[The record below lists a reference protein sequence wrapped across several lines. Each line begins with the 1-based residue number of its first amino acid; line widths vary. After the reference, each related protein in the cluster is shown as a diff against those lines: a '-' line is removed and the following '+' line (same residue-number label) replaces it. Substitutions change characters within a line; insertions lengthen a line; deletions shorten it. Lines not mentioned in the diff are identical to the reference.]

1 MTSARDRA
9 ELKRAVLT
17 APIWMQATKSSSRQV
32 TEAVGVSQSF
42 VVRTWREFSVPDD
55 SVVPISALLR
65 DRHMVPVGFAV
76 GPTGSCLVLNP
87 VRFARIRYP
96 AGLST
101 TSRRRVRAMLAA
113 DLLRSSPRDHEAGGQ
128 DRQLWASLASNGY
141 ALDQAIILVSGEF
154 PVPPEVEPA
163 VRIPDAWQWQRL
175 AAALDMLPEV
185 PAGEH
190 LADLEWRIRRWYH
203 GGRPP
208 FSWSVDRKNTAAP
221 GARLMDVA
229 EPWNAL
235 AEDILAVIRQGLV
248 DGPFSGESEI
258 SLGQLSRLLGATIR
272 EVRSAIRALTDDGL
286 ITATRSDSVVVRVP
300 TWDDVSETYMAR
312 RALGTIAV
320 RAASRWSPAAR
331 SRVKKHLEDLEESV
345 RQNDVV
351 RAHHLDMD
359 FQITLFESSGLNRI
373 PAMMETLTKQAFMH
387 FAVLGARYALS
398 PKKILEQ
405 NTAIFEAIDAADLR
419 AATMSWHSKME
430 DGLNYI
436 ALNKSVLNQQ
446 RAVQQ

>member
-87 VRFARIRYP
+87 LRFARIRYT

-113 DLLRSSPRDHEAGGQ
+113 DRLRSSPRDHEAGGQ

-175 AAALDMLPEV
+175 PQRWTCCRKFRRESI
-185 PAGEH
+185 
-190 LADLEWRIRRWYH
+190 WRIWNGASAVGTTV
-203 GGRPP
+203 GGLPSR
-208 FSWSVDRKNTAAP
+208 
-221 GARLMDVA
+221 GASTGR
-229 EPWNAL
+229 
-235 AEDILAVIRQGLV
+235 IQ
-248 DGPFSGESEI
+248 
-258 SLGQLSRLLGATIR
+258 QLRG
-272 EVRSAIRALTDDGL
+272 
-286 ITATRSDSVVVRVP
+286 RV
-300 TWDDVSETYMAR
+300 
-312 RALGTIAV
+312 
-320 RAASRWSPAAR
+320 
-331 SRVKKHLEDLEESV
+331 
-345 RQNDVV
+345 
-351 RAHHLDMD
+351 
-359 FQITLFESSGLNRI
+359 
-373 PAMMETLTKQAFMH
+373 
-387 FAVLGARYALS
+387 
-398 PKKILEQ
+398 
-405 NTAIFEAIDAADLR
+405 
-419 AATMSWHSKME
+419 
-430 DGLNYI
+430 
-436 ALNKSVLNQQ
+436 
-446 RAVQQ
+446 